1 MVKNLLSMKAQTQIQ
16 SRIPPDIQGI
26 STGNTLKITV
36 KEPINKLNRNKHTQD
51 WHFQVLFRSQNYTN
65 TNSK

>member
-1 MVKNLLSMKAQTQIQ
+1 MKAQTQIQ

-36 KEPINKLNRNKHTQD
+36 KEPIKLNRNKHTQD
-51 WHFQVLFRSQNYTN
+51 
-65 TNSK
+65 